1 MILLGVTILGLNLSH
16 DSSLS
21 IHDDSGKVLFAA
33 QEERFT
39 RQKQYAGF
47 PFMAIVRA
55 FEDGKFQNIKNI
67 EKVVIGSH
75 ASPNNAPNFFWANK
89 FFPSSITTWV
99 NNPNDSYLVPPGDLN
114 RVTELALKF
123 SEPSDFIHYA
133 LSELLEKV
141 GLTFKQLI
149 FVGHEDSHSA
159 SGILGSN
166 FSKCLGFS
174 LDGSGDNE
182 SGVVQIFQ
190 NGNIRDLARIPETQS
205 LGHLYSAVT
214 KKYGFKPNQH
224 EGKIT
229 GLSAF
234 GSHSFGLDYLLKC
247 VNVIDGVPKITLSR
261 GQINKLKSCLL
272 KLLRTNKDDM
282 PATSIENLIDIA
294 SSLTFHYPDLAFAI
308 QNVLEETI
316 LEIVLYWVKRTGIR
330 DISLAGGVFANVKV
344 NQRIAE
350 HTEVE
355 KVFVFPNMGD
365 GGLSVGGVWRH
376 LHDSKSLKNSEL
388 FENMY
393 LGTPFE
399 AISFKDI
406 PSHIA
411 YKSFGNEKVLFEHV
425 SNLLIGGSSIA
436 ICLDRMEFGPRALCN
451 RSILVNP
458 FNSKIN
464 ETLNKKL
471 RRTEFMPFAPVVLDR
486 YAEVVFDLQNFSTLA
501 PFEYMTMTC
510 KVREEWRD
518 RIPAA
523 VHIDGTA
530 RPQILKR
537 ETNPFVYELLHQ
549 FFSKT
554 GVPVLIN
561 TSFNAHEEPIVADFD
576 HALDSLNQGCVDYI
590 LTRDLLLARN
600 AGASL

>member
-1 MILLGVTILGLNLSH
+1 MTILGLNLSH

-21 IHDDSGKVLFAA
+21 IHDNAGKVLFAA
-33 QEERFT
+33 SEERFT
-39 RQKQYAGF
+39 REKQYGGF
-47 PFMAIVRA
+47 PLQAVTRA
-55 FEDGKFQNIKNI
+55 FEDGKFQKQERI

-75 ASPNNAPNFFWANK
+75 ATPSSAPNLFWVNK
-89 FFPSSITTWV
+89 FFPSGINTWIY
-99 NNPNDSYLVPPGDLN
+99 NPNDYHLVPPGDQK
-114 RVTELALKF
+114 RVTELAHTF
-123 SEPSDFIHYA
+123 SKQGDFIHYA
-133 LSELLEKV
+133 LSELLGKV
-141 GLTFKQLI
+141 GLTFKELI

-166 FSKCLGFS
+166 FARCLGFS

-182 SGVVQIFQ
+182 SGVVQIFS
-190 NGNIRDLARIPETQS
+190 NEKISDLARIPETQS

-229 GLSAF
+229 GLAAF
-234 GSHSFGLDYLLKC
+234 GSHSLGLDYLLKC
-247 VNVIDGVPKITLSR
+247 VDVIDGVPEIILSK
-261 GQINKLKSCLL
+261 GKINKLKNHLFKSLG
-272 KLLRTNKDDM
+272 TNKQHIL
-282 PATSIENLIDIA
+282 ATSIENLVDLA
-294 SSLTFHYPDLAFAI
+294 SSQTLNYPDLAFAI

-316 LEIVLYWVKRTGIR
+316 LEIVLYWIKSTGIH

-350 HTEVE
+350 HAEVE

-376 LHDSKSLKNSEL
+376 LHDTKSLDYREL
-388 FENMY
+388 FEGMY
-393 LGTPFE
+393 LGTPFQE
-399 AISFKDI
+399 ISIGDI

-411 YKSFGNEKVLFEHV
+411 SKSFEHEVALLEHV
-425 SNLLIGGSSIA
+425 SNLLIGGMTIA
-436 ICLDRMEFGPRALCN
+436 VCIGRMEFGPRALCN

-458 FNSKIN
+458 FNSNIN

-486 YAEVVFDLQNFSTLA
+486 YAETVFNLQNFSDLT

-510 KVREEWRD
+510 KVREEWID

-530 RPQILKR
+530 RPQILRR
-537 ETNPFVYELLHQ
+537 ETNPFVYELLNQ
-549 FFSKT
+549 FYSKT

-561 TSFNAHEEPIVADFD
+561 TSFNAHEEPIVADFS
-576 HALDSLNQGCVDYI
+576 HALESLNQGCVDYI
-590 LTRDLLLARN
+590 VTKDLLLARR
-600 AGASL
+600 AGATL